1 MSYSNSPVPRSG
13 VRHGRPPSPKVVAL
27 FQEIGRRLDAKGM
40 IAANDGN
47 LSLRDDDGT
56 ILVTATGAR
65 KARLRDDEVVRVD
78 SGGALLH
85 GVRPPSSELS
95 MHLALLGA
103 RPDVRAVVHAH
114 PAVATGFAVA
124 RQPMDACV
132 LPEIVLTLGA
142 VPIADYGTPGTE
154 ELARSLVPLAARH
167 DVILLANHGAIALG
181 PDLETAYDRMERLDH
196 TARILLVAHL
206 LGRTTRLDAAE
217 VTRLLATAPSGGP
230 VSSGVLPCLPATD
243 EGDNPPKAAAA
254 SSGSSGPS
262 GSHAQREELV
272 ASIVEI
278 LKNRGL

>member
-1 MSYSNSPVPRSG
+1 MNTSVTRSG

-65 KARLRDDEVVRVD
+65 KGRLRDDEVVRVD
-78 SGGALLH
+78 AAGALLH
-85 GVRPPSSELS
+85 GLRPPSSELS

-142 VPIADYGTPGTE
+142 VPIAEYGTPGTE
-154 ELARSLVPLAARH
+154 ELSRSLVPLAARH

-181 PDLETAYDRMERLDH
+181 PDLETAYDRMERLEH

-230 VSSGVLPCLPATD
+230 GTSGVLPCIPATE
-243 EGDNPPKAAAA
+243 EGNDPPKVAAA
-254 SSGSSGPS
+254 GGW
-262 GSHAQREELV
+262 SHAQREELV